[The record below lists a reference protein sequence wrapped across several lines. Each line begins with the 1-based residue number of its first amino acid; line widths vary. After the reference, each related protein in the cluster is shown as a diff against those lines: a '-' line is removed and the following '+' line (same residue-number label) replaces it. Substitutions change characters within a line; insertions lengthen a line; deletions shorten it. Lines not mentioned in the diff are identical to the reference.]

1 MKYAIKLYTALS
13 LIFILL
19 LSISGSI
26 SGVFGD
32 FVYVGA
38 FALPAICGVYLS
50 GELHRKREEEA
61 GVSLENKWYYKL
73 DGESLKHFLPL
84 VMPVILTVM
93 LVSFLTALLL
103 SLLGLSNPPI
113 EQSSLLKMLV
123 MHALVPA
130 ILEELLFRYVPM
142 KLILPYSK
150 SACIVISSV
159 YFALIHC
166 NLFSI
171 PYALVAGVIFIS
183 LDIAFDS
190 VLPSLILH
198 FLNNAMSVVMIK
210 YCNSTTSYLIYVG
223 ICVAFLAVSVPFI
236 LKFKAVYK
244 EKLNELKNGN
254 KNIDSGY
261 YPLLLIIP
269 TVLVALMNLL

>member
-1 MKYAIKLYTALS
+1 
-13 LIFILL
+13 
-19 LSISGSI
+19 
-26 SGVFGD
+26 
-32 FVYVGA
+32 
-38 FALPAICGVYLS
+38 
-50 GELHRKREEEA
+50 
-61 GVSLENKWYYKL
+61 
-73 DGESLKHFLPL
+73 
-84 VMPVILTVM
+84 MPVILTIM

-113 EQSSLLKMLV
+113 EQSSLVKMLL

-150 SACIVISSV
+150 RACIVISSV

-244 EKLNELKNGN
+244 EKFNELKNGN